1 MDRALATV
9 RNAAAAQP
17 GTLWPFA
24 VLLSQLVAGDRN
36 GFVAALVDA
45 LEEFR
50 EYYTVGDEQEYVSR
64 QVHIGILALT
74 CHAHRE
80 LGWEIP
86 VVSDYLPAAIVAS
99 WPPLGH

>member
-1 MDRALATV
+1 MDRALAAV
-9 RNAAAAQP
+9 RNAAADRP
-17 GTLWPFA
+17 GDLWPFA
-24 VLLSQLVAGDRN
+24 VLLSQLVAGDRD

-50 EYYTVGDEQEYVSR
+50 EHYTVGEEQEYVSK
-64 QVHIGILALT
+64 QIPIDVLALT

-86 VVSDYLPAAIVAS
+86 VVSDYLPAAIVES
-99 WPPLGH
+99 WPPRDH